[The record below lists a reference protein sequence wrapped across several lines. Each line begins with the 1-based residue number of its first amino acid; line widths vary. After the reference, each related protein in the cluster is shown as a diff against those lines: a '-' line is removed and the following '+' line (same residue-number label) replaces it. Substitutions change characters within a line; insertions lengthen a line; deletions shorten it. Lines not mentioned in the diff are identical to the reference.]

1 MNTNYHWLTVLSTVK
16 DLALIGIVIVTI
28 FHLPYYY
35 ERLTHSYTQ
44 HTNPRPS
51 VHYGSKYARDVYTTG
66 ARYDNRYSYDN
77 KVGK

>member
-51 VHYGSKYARDVYTTG
+51 VHYGSKYARDVYQTSPSVSI
-66 ARYDNRYSYDN
+66 RY
-77 KVGK
+77 

>member
-16 DLALIGIVIVTI
+16 DITLIGIVIAVM

-35 ERLTHSYTQ
+35 ERLTHSYIDST
-44 HTNPRPS
+44 TYRPS

-66 ARYDNRYSYDN
+66 TSDSIRY
-77 KVGK
+77 

>member
-35 ERLTHSYTQ
+35 ERLTHSYT
-44 HTNPRPS
+44 NRAYSRPS
-51 VHYGSKYARDVYTTG
+51 VHYGGKYARDVYTTG
-66 ARYDNRYSYDN
+66 ASNDIRY
-77 KVGK
+77 

>member
-16 DLALIGIVIVTI
+16 DLALIGILITTM

-35 ERLTHSYTQ
+35 ERLTHSYT
-44 HTNPRPS
+44 NRAYSRPS
-51 VHYGSKYARDVYTTG
+51 VHYGGKYARDFYQTYTS
-66 ARYDNRYSYDN
+66 YVVRYSYDN